1 MSTAVSKGRT
11 SAVPPAT
18 QGRGRAVTLW
28 VLQVLLAVSFAAGGL
43 LKLGG
48 AHQMVD
54 LFAKIGA
61 GQWFRYLIGMF
72 EIAGAA
78 GVLIPAL
85 SGLAALGLAG
95 LMAGAS
101 ITNAFV
107 IHSSPVVPLAFLVI
121 SAVVAWGRWPQTKAL
136 PARLRR

>member
-1 MSTAVSKGRT
+1 MSTTTSTGRT
-11 SAVPPAT
+11 LATPPET
-18 QGRGRAVTLW
+18 RGRGRRITLR

-61 GQWFRYLIGMF
+61 GQWFRYLIGTF

-85 SGLAALGLAG
+85 SGLAALGLTG
-95 LMAGAS
+95 LMAGAA
-101 ITNAFV
+101 ITNAFI

-121 SAVVAWGRWPQTKAL
+121 SAVVACGRWPQTKAL
-136 PARLRR
+136 AGKLQR